1 MRGIIMNKKIKFLRE
16 TLGLTE
22 KEISS
27 FLNISSYKYT
37 SFEKAMTVI
46 PCDILILLSKIYGIN
61 IEMLIDSKFDNQ
73 DLLFELKSQGII
85 GEKNILDKL
94 KQNLLQDNIKL
105 TYRSVKKIKT
115 NYQDNI
121 IHFLKTL
128 IYDSGKSVF
137 EFSRYVNMN
146 SQSLDSILQKKRFI
160 ELNELISIS
169 EKFKISVNDI
179 IGG

>member
-1 MRGIIMNKKIKFLRE
+1 MNQKIKFLRE

-37 SFEKAMTVI
+37 SFEKAMTII

-85 GEKNILDKL
+85 GEKNILEKL

-115 NYQDNI
+115 TYQENI
-121 IHFLKTL
+121 IYFLKELTCKKLLQVAFTPRVGLEPTTL
-128 IYDSGKSVF
+128 RLTAECST
-137 EFSRYVNMN
+137 
-146 SQSLDSILQKKRFI
+146 I
-160 ELNELISIS
+160 ELSR
-169 EKFKISVNDI
+169 I
-179 IGG
+179 I

>member
-1 MRGIIMNKKIKFLRE
+1 MNQKIKFLRE

-37 SFEKAMTVI
+37 SFEKAMTII

-85 GEKNILDKL
+85 GEKNILEKL

-115 NYQDNI
+115 TYQENI
-121 IHFLKTL
+121 IYFLKEL
-128 IYDSGKSVF
+128 IYNSGKSVI
-137 EFSRYVNMN
+137 EFSKHVNIN
-146 SQSLDSILQKKRFI
+146 SQNLDSILQKKRFI

-169 EKFKISVNDI
+169 EKFKIPVNDI

>member
-1 MRGIIMNKKIKFLRE
+1 MNQKIKFLRE

-37 SFEKAMTVI
+37 SFEKAMTII
-46 PCDILILLSKIYGIN
+46 PCDILILISKIYGIN
-61 IEMLIDSKFDNQ
+61 IELLIDSKFDNQ
-73 DLLFELKSQGII
+73 DLLSELKSQGII
-85 GEKNILDKL
+85 GEKNILEKL
-94 KQNLLQDNIKL
+94 KRNLLQDNIKL

-128 IYDSGKSVF
+128 ICDSGKSVI
-137 EFSRYVNMN
+137 EFSKYVNMN
-146 SQSLDSILQKKRFI
+146 SQNLNSILQKKRFI

-179 IGG
+179 IGE

>member
-1 MRGIIMNKKIKFLRE
+1 MNQKIKFLRE

-37 SFEKAMTVI
+37 SFEKAMTII

-61 IEMLIDSKFDNQ
+61 IELLIDSKFDNQ
-73 DLLFELKSQGII
+73 DLLSELKSQGII
-85 GEKNILDKL
+85 GGKNILDKL

-146 SQSLDSILQKKRFI
+146 SQNLNSILQKKRFI

>member
-1 MRGIIMNKKIKFLRE
+1 MNQKIKFLRE

-73 DLLFELKSQGII
+73 DLL
-85 GEKNILDKL
+85 
-94 KQNLLQDNIKL
+94 
-105 TYRSVKKIKT
+105 
-115 NYQDNI
+115 
-121 IHFLKTL
+121 
-128 IYDSGKSVF
+128 
-137 EFSRYVNMN
+137 
-146 SQSLDSILQKKRFI
+146 
-160 ELNELISIS
+160 S
-169 EKFKISVNDI
+169 E
-179 IGG
+179 

>member
-1 MRGIIMNKKIKFLRE
+1 MRGIIMNKKIKYLRE

-85 GEKNILDKL
+85 GENILDKL

>member
-1 MRGIIMNKKIKFLRE
+1 MNQKIKFLRE

-22 KEISS
+22 NEISS

-37 SFEKAMTVI
+37 SFEKTAADI

-61 IEMLIDSKFDNQ
+61 IELLIDSKFDNQ
-73 DLLFELKSQGII
+73 DLLSELKSQGII
-85 GEKNILDKL
+85 GEKNILEKL

-121 IHFLKTL
+121 IHFLKKL
-128 IYDSGKSVF
+128 IYDSGKSVI
-137 EFSRYVNMN
+137 EFSKYVNMN
-146 SQSLDSILQKKRFI
+146 SQSLNSILQKKRFI

>member
-1 MRGIIMNKKIKFLRE
+1 MNKKIKFLRE

-94 KQNLLQDNIKL
+94 KQNLLQDNI
-105 TYRSVKKIKT
+105 
-115 NYQDNI
+115 

>member
-1 MRGIIMNKKIKFLRE
+1 MNQKIKFLRE

-37 SFEKAMTVI
+37 SFEKAMTII
-46 PCDILILLSKIYGIN
+46 PCDILILISKIYGIN
-61 IEMLIDSKFDNQ
+61 IELLIDSKFDNQ

-85 GEKNILDKL
+85 GGKNILDKL

-121 IHFLKTL
+121 IQFLKTL
-128 IYDSGKSVF
+128 IYDSGKSTI
-137 EFSRYVNMN
+137 EFSKYVNMN
-146 SQSLDSILQKKRFI
+146 SQSLNSILQKKRFI
-160 ELNELISIS
+160 ELNELINIS
-169 EKFKISVNDI
+169 EKFKVSVNDI
-179 IGG
+179 IGE

>member
-1 MRGIIMNKKIKFLRE
+1 MNQKIKFLRE

-37 SFEKAMTVI
+37 SFEKAMTII

-61 IEMLIDSKFDNQ
+61 IELLIDSKFDNQ
-73 DLLFELKSQGII
+73 DLLSELKSQGII
-85 GEKNILDKL
+85 GEKNILEKL
-94 KQNLLQDNIKL
+94 KRNLLQDNIKL
-105 TYRSVKKIKT
+105 TYRSVKKVKT
-115 NYQDNI
+115 TYQENI
-121 IHFLKTL
+121 IHFLKEL
-128 IYDSGKSVF
+128 IYSSGMSLFDFAKHI
-137 EFSRYVNMN
+137 NIN
-146 SQSLDSILQKKRFI
+146 SQNLDSILQKKRFI
-160 ELNELISIS
+160 ELNELTSIS

>member
-1 MRGIIMNKKIKFLRE
+1 MNQKIKFLRE

-37 SFEKAMTVI
+37 SFEKAMTII
-46 PCDILILLSKIYGIN
+46 PCDILILISKIYGIN
-61 IEMLIDSKFDNQ
+61 IELLIDSKFDNQ

-85 GEKNILDKL
+85 GGKNILDKL

-146 SQSLDSILQKKRFI
+146 SQNLNSILQKKRFI

>member
-1 MRGIIMNKKIKFLRE
+1 MNQKIKFLRE

-37 SFEKAMTVI
+37 SFEKAMTII

-61 IEMLIDSKFDNQ
+61 IELLIDSKFDNQ
-73 DLLFELKSQGII
+73 DLLSELKSQGII
-85 GEKNILDKL
+85 GEKNILEKL
-94 KQNLLQDNIKL
+94 KRNLLQDNIKL

-128 IYDSGKSVF
+128 IYDSEKSVI
-137 EFSRYVNMN
+137 EFSKYVNMN
-146 SQSLDSILQKKRFI
+146 SQNLNSILQKKRFI

-179 IGG
+179 IDG

>member
-1 MRGIIMNKKIKFLRE
+1 MNQKIKFLRE

-37 SFEKAMTVI
+37 SFEKAMTII

-61 IEMLIDSKFDNQ
+61 IELLIDSKFDNQ
-73 DLLFELKSQGII
+73 DLLSELKSQGII
-85 GEKNILDKL
+85 GEKNILEKL
-94 KQNLLQDNIKL
+94 KRNLLQDNIKL

-128 IYDSGKSVF
+128 IYDSGKSVI
-137 EFSRYVNMN
+137 EFSKYVNMN
-146 SQSLDSILQKKRFI
+146 SQNLNSILQKKRFI

-169 EKFKISVNDI
+169 EKFNISVNDI
-179 IGG
+179 IGE

>member
-1 MRGIIMNKKIKFLRE
+1 
-16 TLGLTE
+16 
-22 KEISS
+22 
-27 FLNISSYKYT
+27 
-37 SFEKAMTVI
+37 
-46 PCDILILLSKIYGIN
+46 
-61 IEMLIDSKFDNQ
+61 MLIDSKFDNQ

>member
-1 MRGIIMNKKIKFLRE
+1 MNQKIKFLRE

-27 FLNISSYKYT
+27 FLNISSYRYT
-37 SFEKAMTVI
+37 SFEKAMTII

-61 IEMLIDSKFDNQ
+61 IELLIDSKFDNQ
-73 DLLFELKSQGII
+73 DLLSELKSQGII
-85 GEKNILDKL
+85 GEKNILEKL
-94 KQNLLQDNIKL
+94 KRNLLQDNIKL

-121 IHFLKTL
+121 IHFLKTI
-128 IYDSGKSVF
+128 IYDSGKSKI
-137 EFSRYVNMN
+137 EFSKYVNMN
-146 SQSLDSILQKKRFI
+146 SQNLNSILQKKRFI

-179 IGG
+179 IDG

>member
-1 MRGIIMNKKIKFLRE
+1 MNKKIKFLRE

-73 DLLFELKSQGII
+73 DFLFELKSQGII